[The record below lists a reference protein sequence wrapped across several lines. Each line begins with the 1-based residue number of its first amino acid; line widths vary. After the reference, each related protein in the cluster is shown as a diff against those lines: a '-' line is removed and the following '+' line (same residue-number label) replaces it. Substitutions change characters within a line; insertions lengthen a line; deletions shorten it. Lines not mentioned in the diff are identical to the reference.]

1 MAIHDNRVK
10 IISEGK
16 AVSKTAAAEPKTE
29 ETKKKP
35 LMVGSIPADS
45 RISADI
51 VPFKAI
57 GKTMRI
63 SNVDL
68 SAIINSYYRP
78 IFHDYVGSYIIPD
91 VGGKPGAELVFE
103 RNPEPVS
110 DSKITNVID
119 LTDTHVNDLCE
130 RVKAIQYRSMGK
142 HYTLNPETKLLLSD
156 VLYGGRAGNKV
167 TDAKRWKQNL
177 REQPQSLN
185 SMHPNLIRPGT
196 EHSYVIVSNVDLRL
210 LVREIFGYTMVVST
224 KNTNG
229 EVENVNAKA
238 YYDVRLAKI
247 LPGANNF
254 MLDVIQFDV
263 GGVEQAAAKE
273 NPYPIM
279 APSLPIIT
287 A

>member
-167 TDAKRWKQNL
+167 TDVKRWKQNL

>member
-119 LTDTHVNDLCE
+119 LTDTHVNDLS
-130 RVKAIQYRSMGK
+130 K
-142 HYTLNPETKLLLSD
+142 
-156 VLYGGRAGNKV
+156 
-167 TDAKRWKQNL
+167 
-177 REQPQSLN
+177 
-185 SMHPNLIRPGT
+185 
-196 EHSYVIVSNVDLRL
+196 
-210 LVREIFGYTMVVST
+210 
-224 KNTNG
+224 
-229 EVENVNAKA
+229 
-238 YYDVRLAKI
+238 
-247 LPGANNF
+247 LPGAA
-254 MLDVIQFDV
+254 LSKSKGHGRPEEEAGSGIR
-263 GGVEQAAAKE
+263 KRRC
-273 NPYPIM
+273 
-279 APSLPIIT
+279 SLSHPHPGWPVT
-287 A
+287 DG

>member
-1 MAIHDNRVK
+1 MAINDNRVK

-16 AVSKTAAAEPKTE
+16 DVSKTAAAEPKTE

-167 TDAKRWKQNL
+167 TDVKRWKQNL